1 MAAMGRS
8 HPQSGSERSDG
19 AQKVAGF
26 PPRAARQPRG
36 AEGSREMVWSRKS
49 RAGESRRVLRTLR
62 VRTPAHR
69 RGIAEAVPHA
79 GDIARAVVLT
89 KSQEPGTG
97 GWPRLLWRRRRPP
110 RALAQSGACPT
121 DLYAEGPAGRQRTRD
136 LGATEESKAA
146 GHPGVVVTTI
156 PDR

>member
-19 AQKVAGF
+19 AQEVASF
-26 PPRAARQPRG
+26 PPRAAHQSCRAQ
-36 AEGSREMVWSRKS
+36 SFREVVWSRKS

-79 GDIARAVVLT
+79 GEIARAVVLT

-97 GWPRLLWRRRRPP
+97 GWPRLL
-110 RALAQSGACPT
+110 
-121 DLYAEGPAGRQRTRD
+121 
-136 LGATEESKAA
+136 
-146 GHPGVVVTTI
+146 
-156 PDR
+156 